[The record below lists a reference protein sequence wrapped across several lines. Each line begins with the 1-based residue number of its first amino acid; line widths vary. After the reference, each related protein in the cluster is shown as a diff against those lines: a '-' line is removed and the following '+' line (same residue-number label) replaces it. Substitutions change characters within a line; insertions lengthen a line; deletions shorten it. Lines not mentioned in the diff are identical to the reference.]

1 MSLSNKLSLYL
12 VLTALVIFASLGFI
26 FVRYGG
32 EREERLVSIYAS
44 MSIENFADRIDYDL
58 SRIENNIALSSPEAL
73 RVLEHPDRILRFV
86 ERYVKTDSLIMGGCI
101 VTVRKKPA

>member
-44 MSIENFADRIDYDL
+44 MSIENFADRID
-58 SRIENNIALSSPEAL
+58 
-73 RVLEHPDRILRFV
+73 
-86 ERYVKTDSLIMGGCI
+86 
-101 VTVRKKPA
+101 